1 MVTQSVSS
9 CAFPLSLDCRGSDTP
24 GALRLFERQAL
35 ELPNLMH
42 ALGRVVEAIL
52 LSVMW
57 VGLPLAPIIV
67 SAVSGDL
74 SFLRN
79 YRQTLRQAAR
89 QIRAM
94 AKAEVIARRF
104 YNEKRAA
111 EQSVSWKIEG
121 ECSHCGE
128 CCLFQTCVFLDHD
141 EEGRSRCRI
150 YGNWFFNRLTCAEYP
165 MTKDDI
171 ELYACPSFRAEP
183 VRQVAQVRL
192 GRHVIP
198 VVARNAVPDSTVEG
212 GASPRP

>member
-1 MVTQSVSS
+1 
-9 CAFPLSLDCRGSDTP
+9 
-24 GALRLFERQAL
+24 
-35 ELPNLMH
+35 MH
-42 ALGRVVEAIL
+42 ALGRAVETIL
-52 LSVMW
+52 LSVIW
-57 VGLPLAPIIV
+57 IGLPVSPVVASLLA
-67 SAVSGDL
+67 GDL
-74 SFLRN
+74 SYVRN
-79 YRQTLRQAAR
+79 YRQTMRKIAR
-89 QIRAM
+89 QVRAM

-128 CCLFQTCVFLDHD
+128 CCLFQTCVFLGHD
-141 EEGRSRCRI
+141 EQGRSKCRI
-150 YGNWFFNRLTCAEYP
+150 YGNWFFRQLTCAEYP

-183 VRQVAQVRL
+183 VHQVAQVRL

-212 GASPRP
+212 GASTRP